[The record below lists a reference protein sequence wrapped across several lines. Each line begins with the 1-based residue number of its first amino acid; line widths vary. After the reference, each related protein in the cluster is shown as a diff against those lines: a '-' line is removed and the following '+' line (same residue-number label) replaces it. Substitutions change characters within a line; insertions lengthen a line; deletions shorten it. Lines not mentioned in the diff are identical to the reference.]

1 MSRLYRYSPPVHAAL
16 STLYRSLRLY
26 VYNGSAKAWAGAA
39 RHFWLRARGIPSPTF
54 VTVAVTYRCQARC
67 VHCYANSPERP
78 HEPEPTTEQLKS
90 VISQVKALG
99 AMAVHFS
106 GGEPLLRKD
115 LFELIRY
122 ARDLGLLTRINSNG
136 LLLDEENTGQLKA
149 AGLTECGVS
158 LDSADPETHDRLR
171 GVPGLH
177 EKVLQGIR
185 NLARQKIPI
194 RIMSLAL
201 KEKVPDGVA
210 ETIRPRPQPGRQLYV
225 CSDPDRQRGLGRG
238 LQPGA
243 ELPGTGSDPRL
254 AGFENGA
261 PRDAHRKDQLL
272 RLQEIHPVCVGQRQ
286 CDPVRFRPLCSRQ
299 PQGAHAGGDMEAAL
313 RRIKTGMPRRLPH
326 EYLRRTR
333 RSTAARCR
341 SPRSPGSERRSGD
354 SHARIEIVRRPCDSG
369 TQGIGNSGTPKVE
382 ARGRDEL
389 NGACAF
395 VTGFWICCRQV
406 DASDDLPGPSHC

>member
-210 ETIRPRPQPGRQLYV
+210 ETIALGRSLGASFMYVLIPIASGGWDAAYNRVLNSRERAQIRALQDLKMAHLEMPTERTNCCAYRKSILYV
-225 CSDPDRQRGLGRG
+225 S
-238 LQPGA
+238 A
-243 ELPGTGSDPRL
+243 
-254 AGFENGA
+254 NGN
-261 PRDAHRKDQLL
+261 
-272 RLQEIHPVCVGQRQ
+272 V
-286 CDPVRFRPLCSRQ
+286 
-299 PQGAHAGGDMEAAL
+299 
-313 RRIKTGMPRRLPH
+313 
-326 EYLRRTR
+326 
-333 RSTAARCR
+333 
-341 SPRSPGSERRSGD
+341 
-354 SHARIEIVRRPCDSG
+354 
-369 TQGIGNSGTPKVE
+369 TP
-382 ARGRDEL
+382 
-389 NGACAF
+389 CAF
-395 VTGFWICCRQV
+395 VPYVLGNLKEHTLAEIWRRHCAGLKLECRGDCPMNIYAER
-406 DASDDLPGPSHC
+406 DALRQHAAAVRAALVRKDAAETATLALRS